1 MKSTLLLCSY
11 LLFAA
16 GIIAQ
21 PTINLSGMPELG
33 TVIFSSSVNAA
44 GISPGAAGA
53 NQTWNFTAY
62 PDTGAVDSFTF
73 VSPESTPFASTFP
86 SATIAYANIT
96 DTTQV
101 YGYIKASSAVL
112 ELVGAAFT
120 DGSTQ
125 FNNIYTNPQTMYG
138 FPGTYNSTLNDT
150 YRSEAFLANFGA
162 TFVSTGTLNYV
173 IDGYGT
179 LVTSA
184 GTYPNTLRI
193 KKRDLSTDS
202 TLTGFGDFVSEGRNT
217 TYEWVTVGP
226 ASTLGVWTISNDTT
240 LGTMGQPDTY
250 TQSVTHTQGNFANV
264 GIETMSPALLSIFPN
279 PASEQVLFMLPND
292 ARVALLDIGG
302 RTVRVQDYSIADGAL
317 PLMNI
322 SDIPSG
328 TYIVQASAK
337 GYAAFGKLV
346 VTH

>member
-1 MKSTLLLCSY
+1 MKSTLLLFSS
-11 LLFAA
+11 LFTAA
-16 GIIAQ
+16 GIMAQ

-44 GISPGAAGA
+44 GITPGAAGA
-53 NQTWNFTAY
+53 NQTWNFTVY

-96 DTTQV
+96 DTTAV
-101 YGYIKASSAVL
+101 YGYIRESSAAI

-125 FNNIYTNPQTMYG
+125 FNSIYTNPQTIYG
-138 FPGTYNSTLNDT
+138 FPGTYNSTLSDT
-150 YRSEAFLANFGA
+150 YRSEAFIADFGA
-162 TFVSTGTLNYV
+162 TFVSTGTQNYV

-179 LVTSA
+179 LVTTA
-184 GTYPNTLRI
+184 GTYSNTLRI

-202 TLTGFGDFVSEGRNT
+202 TLTDFGDFATEARNT
-217 TYEWVTVGP
+217 TYEWVAVGP

-240 LGTMGQPDTY
+240 LGTFGQPDTY

-264 GIETMSPALLSIFPN
+264 GFESMSPALLSIFPN
-279 PASEQVLFMLPND
+279 PASNQVLFMLPND
-292 ARVALLDIGG
+292 ARVSLLDIGG
-302 RTVRVQDYSIADGAL
+302 RTVRVQDYSIADGSM
-317 PLMNI
+317 PLMNV

-328 TYIVQASAK
+328 TYIVQATAK
-337 GYAAFGKLV
+337 GYSAFGKLV
-346 VTH
+346 ITR